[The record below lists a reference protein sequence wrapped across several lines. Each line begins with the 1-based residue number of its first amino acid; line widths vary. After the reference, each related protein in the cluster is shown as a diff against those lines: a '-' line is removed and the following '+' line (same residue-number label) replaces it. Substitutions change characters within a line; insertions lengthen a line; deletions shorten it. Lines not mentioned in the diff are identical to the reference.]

1 MGIALLWSEPAEREL
16 ELESEEVAAAALPV
30 VAVVAAARLLVQ
42 DVVACGCRLELVLV
56 DMGQQR
62 LQADPEPVVSP
73 EAGSWEVLSS

>member
-1 MGIALLWSEPAEREL
+1 MGIVLLWPEPVEQEL

-42 DVVACGCRLELVLV
+42 DVVACGCRLELVLA